1 MSKIHASDIIIAT
14 ITRLGGGVMATL
26 RLSGITDMSGIL
38 RSLRAHLPVGK
49 AFGLVTVSVRNASAG
64 WSHTERVMLR

>member
-49 AFGLVTVSVRNASAG
+49 ALDRKSV
-64 WSHTERVMLR
+64 V